1 MIKSAQL
8 KLSHFIRANFNLVQI
23 ATMSLMTLIMI
34 FANPLIAATSDGT
47 IWSTAQGASSN
58 FWSNLQNIYCNALF
72 LPLAGLSLIG
82 WAVFAKDEKARGRFA
97 TALKF
102 EAIVFIALQLPSVAM
117 ATLNQFASWLNGGT

>member
-1 MIKSAQL
+1 MIKSSQL
-8 KLSHFIRANFNLVQI
+8 KLSKFIRDNFNLVQI
-23 ATMSLMTLIMI
+23 VTMSFMTLIMVI
-34 FANPLIAATSDGT
+34 ANPMIAATSDGT
-47 IWSTAQGASSN
+47 VWSTAQSASSN
-58 FWSNLQNIYCNALF
+58 FWTNLQSVYCNALF

-102 EAIVFIALQLPSVAM
+102 ECIVFIALQLPSVAI